1 MSGESPSRAT
11 PGAGTS
17 PRDDRLFT
25 PRFFVM
31 CLFTF
36 TVFLSAFQLF
46 PTAPFR
52 MMDLGGTKFT
62 AGLFLGFLTYAS
74 ALSAPVTGGLADRL
88 GRRRMLLICSVA
100 QIVFAAGYGVST
112 NVEVPLVLVVFH
124 GIFWS
129 GLLSASSAYI
139 SDIIPPHRRAEG
151 IGYWGMSSI
160 LAIAAAPPLGLW
172 IYEFGWGWVCAS
184 IALLNVLMACVAFL
198 LPEPVR
204 QSSAPPAL
212 PRFRD
217 LIEWRVLGLSGA
229 LFLYAVGHG
238 GITSFAAVYARA
250 QGIHPAGLFFTVMA
264 VVILVTRP
272 FSGVLADRIGH
283 RRIILPCLGL
293 IFLGMLLL
301 AVGSSAS
308 MLVIAAIVYGA
319 GVGNTYPAYSAY
331 VIEHVPEDRRGAAF
345 GSVLSAFDTGI
356 GSGSMVTGLLIE
368 QYGFVVAFGS
378 AAALAGFAIPYF
390 LVAERK
396 LGFASEQDRPGRTLR
411 AG

>member
-1 MSGESPSRAT
+1 MNDESPSRANLH
-11 PGAGTS
+11 AGTF

-100 QIVFAAGYGVST
+100 QIFFAAGYGVST

-172 IYEFGWGWVCAS
+172 IYEFGWGWVCTS
-184 IALLNVLMACVAFL
+184 IALLNVLMAGVAFL
-198 LPEPVR
+198 LPEPAR
-204 QSSAPPAL
+204 QFSAAPTL
-212 PRFRD
+212 LRFRD

-250 QGIHPAGLFFTVMA
+250 QDIHPAGLFFTVMA

-272 FSGVLADRIGH
+272 FSGVLADRVGH

-368 QYGFVVAFGS
+368 QYGFVVAFGF

-390 LVAERK
+390 VVAERR
-396 LGFASEQDRPGRTLR
+396 LGFASEHDRPGRTVR

>member
-1 MSGESPSRAT
+1 MTGESPSRVD

-100 QIVFAAGYGVST
+100 QIIFAAGYGVST

-172 IYEFGWGWVCAS
+172 IYGFGWGWVCAS
-184 IALLNVLMACVAFL
+184 IALLNVLMACVAFV

-204 QSSAPPAL
+204 QFPATPTL

-301 AVGSSAS
+301 AAGSSAT
-308 MLVIAAIVYGA
+308 MLVIAAAVYGA

-331 VIEHVPEDRRGAAF
+331 VVQHVPDDRRGAAC
-345 GSVLSAFDTGI
+345 GICHPVLCCCGAETGFY
-356 GSGSMVTGLLIE
+356 L
-368 QYGFVVAFGS
+368 
-378 AAALAGFAIPYF
+378 
-390 LVAERK
+390 
-396 LGFASEQDRPGRTLR
+396 
-411 AG
+411 

>member
-1 MSGESPSRAT
+1 MNGKSPPRANVR
-11 PGAGTS
+11 AGTS
-17 PRDDRLFT
+17 LREERLFT

-52 MMDLGGTKFT
+52 VMDLGGTKFT

-100 QIVFAAGYGVST
+100 QIFFAVGYGVST

-124 GIFWS
+124 GLFWS

-172 IYEFGWGWVCAS
+172 LYEFGWGWVCAS
-184 IALLNVLMACVAFL
+184 IALLNLLMACVAFL
-198 LPEPVR
+198 LPEPDR
-204 QSSAPPAL
+204 QFRVTLTL

-250 QGIHPAGLFFTVMA
+250 LDIHPAGLFFSVMA

-283 RRIILPCLGL
+283 RRIFLPCLGL
-293 IFLGMLLL
+293 IFLGILLL

-308 MLVIAAIVYGA
+308 MLVVAAIVYGV

-331 VIEHVPEDRRGAAF
+331 IIQHVPENRRGAAF

-368 QYGFVVAFGS
+368 QYGFAVAFGF

-396 LGFASEQDRPGRTLR
+396 LGFASEHNRPGGTLR